1 MEGKKY
7 DLEERTLEFSKRIL
21 KMVRVLPRNSIN
33 EYYSSQIVRSS
44 GSVGANYR
52 EANDALGKKDFVHRI
67 KISRKESKETTYW
80 IRLIMEYN
88 SELASRMN
96 NLLDESIELTKILS
110 SIIIK
115 SENSKEKD
123 L

>member
-88 SELASRMN
+88 AELASRMN